1 MNTSTIAAIATA
13 PGQGGVAI
21 VRLSGPE
28 AERILLEV
36 FRPAKKA
43 ELVSH
48 MLTYG
53 HVFDQDTVID
63 ECMAVLMRAPRSYTR
78 EDVAEIQLHGGGY
91 IAQRVLELCLAHGAE
106 LASPGEF
113 TRRAFLGG
121 RIDLSQA
128 EAVMSLIAAQG
139 EQSHRAAM
147 RQLQGG
153 ASSFIRKAADDL
165 YEIQAGVAA
174 CIDYP
179 EEIDEAEA
187 AADMLPRTEAL
198 ANRIDAACD
207 ERAARILQSGLRV
220 ALCGQPNVGKSSLL
234 NALLGDERAI
244 VTPIPGTTR
253 DMVMGDLLLGGS
265 VIHLTDTAGLH
276 HTDDPVEQLGV
287 ARARRAMDEADLV
300 LALFDQSRPLD
311 DDDRALLH
319 ELQGRNV
326 LIVLNKADLSPVLTA
341 ADVTALLPA
350 ELPMDA
356 PVCTVSAADETTLAP
371 LKSYLAEQAAVSDK
385 LALTQ
390 PRHVEA
396 ARRAAR
402 HLRQAA
408 ETARALS
415 VDMASIDL
423 QAAQL
428 ALAEITGDEVE
439 ERLLDRVFGM
449 FCVGK

>member
-13 PGQGGVAI
+13 PGQGGIAI

-28 AERILLEV
+28 AERILLAV
-36 FRPAKKA
+36 FRPAGQTGLA
-43 ELVSH
+43 DH

-53 HVFDQDTVID
+53 RVIDGETTVD
-63 ECMAVLMRAPRSYTR
+63 ECMAVLMRAPRTYTR
-78 EDVAEIQLHGGGY
+78 EDVAELQLHGGGY
-91 IAQRVLELCLAHGAE
+91 IAQRVLALCLRHGAE

-113 TRRAFLGG
+113 TRRAFLNG

-128 EAVMSLIAAQG
+128 EAVMNLIAAQG

-153 ASSFIRKAADDL
+153 ASSFIRKAADTL

-179 EEIDEAEA
+179 EEIDEDEA
-187 AADMLPRTEAL
+187 AADVIPRSEAL
-198 ANRIDAACD
+198 ADMLDAACN
-207 ERAARILQSGLRV
+207 ERSARILQSGLRV

-234 NALLGDERAI
+234 NALLGEERAI

-253 DMVMGDLLLGGS
+253 DMVMGDLTLNGC

-276 HTDDPVEQLGV
+276 ATDDPVEQLGV
-287 ARARRAMDEADLV
+287 ARARRAMDEADVV
-300 LALFDQSRPLD
+300 LAVFDQSRPLD
-311 DDDRALLH
+311 ADDRALLA
-319 ELQGRNV
+319 ELHGRKV
-326 LIVLNKADLSPVLTA
+326 LIVLNKADLAAVLNA
-341 ADVTALLPA
+341 ADVTSLL
-350 ELPMDA
+350 DA
-356 PVCTVSAADETTLAP
+356 PCVTVSAAQEDSLSPVKA
-371 LKSYLAEQAAVSDK
+371 YLAEQAAVSDN

-390 PRHVEA
+390 PRHIEA
-396 ARRAAR
+396 ARRAAA
-402 HLRQAA
+402 HLRHAA
-408 ETARALS
+408 DTARALS

>member
-28 AERILLEV
+28 AERILLDI

-43 ELVSH
+43 PLTSH

-53 HVFDQDTVID
+53 HVYDGDTMVD
-63 ECMAVLMRAPRSYTR
+63 ETMAVLMRAPRSYTR

-91 IAQRVLELCLAHGAE
+91 IAQRVLELCLARGAE
-106 LASPGEF
+106 LAAPGEF
-113 TRRAFLGG
+113 TRRAFLNG

-139 EQSHRAAM
+139 AQSHRAAM

-153 ASSFIRKAADDL
+153 ASSFIRKAADEL
-165 YEIQAGVAA
+165 YAIQAGVAA

-179 EEIDEAEA
+179 EEIDESEA

-198 ANRIDAACD
+198 AAQIDAACD

-234 NALLGDERAI
+234 NALLGEERAI

-265 VIHLTDTAGLH
+265 VVHLTDTAGLH
-276 HTDDPVEQLGV
+276 ATDDPVEQLGV

-300 LALFDQSRPLD
+300 LAVFDQSRPLD
-311 DDDRALLH
+311 ADDCSLLT

-326 LIVLNKADLSPVLTA
+326 LLVLNKADLSPALTST
-341 ADVTALLPA
+341 DLTALL
-350 ELPMDA
+350 DA
-356 PVCTVSAADETTLAP
+356 PVLTVSAADEATLAP
-371 LKSYLAEQAAVSDK
+371 LKAYLAEQAAVADN

-408 ETARALS
+408 DTARALS

>member
-1 MNTSTIAAIATA
+1 MTNDTIAAIATA

-21 VRLSGPE
+21 VRMSGPE
-28 AERILLEV
+28 AEAILLRL
-36 FRPAKKA
+36 FRPAGKA
-43 ELVSH
+43 RTLTSH

-53 HVFDQDTVID
+53 HILDGETVID

-78 EDVAEIQLHGGGY
+78 EDVAELQLHGGGF
-91 IAQRVLELCLAHGAE
+91 IAQRVLTLCLNAGAR
-106 LASPGEF
+106 LADPGEF
-113 TRRAFLGG
+113 TRRAFLNG

-128 EAVMSLIAAQG
+128 EAVMALVAAKG
-139 EQSHRAAM
+139 EQSRQAAM
-147 RQLQGG
+147 RQLAGG
-153 ASSFIRKAADDL
+153 ASGFIRAAADKL
-165 YEIQAGVAA
+165 YAIQAGVAA

-179 EEIDEAEA
+179 EEIEEEEA
-187 AADMLPRTEAL
+187 AADLLPKVTAL
-198 ANRIDAACD
+198 AAELDAACD

-234 NALLGDERAI
+234 NALLGEERAI

-253 DMVMGDLLLGGS
+253 DMVHGDMTLAGC

-287 ARARRAMDEADLV
+287 ARARKAMAEADLV
-300 LALFDQSRPLD
+300 LAVFDMSRPLAEE
-311 DDDRALLH
+311 DRALLT
-319 ELQGRNV
+319 ELANRPCAV
-326 LIVLNKADLSPVLTA
+326 VLNKADLAPVLA
-341 ADVTALLPA
+341 AEDVSLLLPGT
-350 ELPMDA
+350 
-356 PVCTVSAADETTLAP
+356 PVLTVSAADEASLAP
-371 LKSYLAEQAAVSDK
+371 LKAYLAQQAAVSDR

-408 ETARALS
+408 EAARTLS

>member
-1 MNTSTIAAIATA
+1 MNTSTICAIATA

-21 VRLSGPE
+21 VRLSGPD
-28 AERILLEV
+28 AESILLRV
-36 FRPAKKA
+36 FRPAGKQA
-43 ELVSH
+43 LPLTSH

-53 HVFDQDTVID
+53 HVLDGETVVD

-78 EDVAEIQLHGGGY
+78 EDVAEIQLHGGSY
-91 IAQRVLELCLAHGAE
+91 IAQRVLALCLDAGAE
-106 LASPGEF
+106 LAAPGEF
-113 TRRAFLGG
+113 TRRAFLNG

-128 EAVMSLIAAQG
+128 EAVMGLIAAQG

-153 ASSFIRKAADDL
+153 ASGFIRKAADAL

-179 EEIDEAEA
+179 EEISEEEA
-187 AADMLPRTEAL
+187 AADMLPRTLAL
-198 ANRIDAACD
+198 ADSIDAACD
-207 ERAARILQSGLRV
+207 ERAARILQSGLQA

-234 NALLGDERAI
+234 NALLGEERAI

-253 DMVMGDLLLGGS
+253 DMVQGELLLGGA
-265 VIHLTDTAGLH
+265 VIRLTDTAGLH
-276 HTDDPVEQLGV
+276 DTDDPVEQLGV
-287 ARARRAMDEADLV
+287 ARARKAIDAADLV
-300 LALFDQSRPLD
+300 LAVLDASRPLD
-311 DDDRALLH
+311 ADDRSLLH
-319 ELQGRNV
+319 ALQDRNV
-326 LIVLNKADLSPVLTA
+326 LIVLNKADLPPVLTA
-341 ADVTALLPA
+341 ADVTPLL
-350 ELPMDA
+350 DA
-356 PVCTVSAADETTLAP
+356 PVVTVSAADEATLAP
-371 LKSYLAEQAAVSDK
+371 LKAILAEQAAVSDQ
-385 LALTQ
+385 LTLTQ
-390 PRHVEA
+390 PRHLDA

-408 ETARALS
+408 DTARALS
-415 VDMASIDL
+415 VDMAAIDL
-423 QAAQL
+423 QSAQL

>member
-1 MNTSTIAAIATA
+1 MINDTIAAIATA

-28 AERILLEV
+28 AESILLQV
-36 FRPAKKA
+36 FRPAGRDA
-43 ELVSH
+43 LPLTSH
-48 MLTYG
+48 LLTYG
-53 HVFDQDTVID
+53 HVLEAGRVID

-78 EDVAEIQLHGGGY
+78 ENVAEIQLHGGGY
-91 IAQRVLELCLAHGAE
+91 IARQVLSCCLQCGAR
-106 LASPGEF
+106 LAEPGEF
-113 TRRAFLGG
+113 TRRAFLNG

-128 EAVMSLIAAQG
+128 EAVMGLIAAQG
-139 EQSHRAAM
+139 ERSHRAAI

-153 ASSFIRKAADDL
+153 ASSFIRKAADTL
-165 YEIQAGVAA
+165 YNIQAGVAA

-179 EEIDEAEA
+179 EEISEEEA
-187 AADMLPRTEAL
+187 AEDLLPRTLAL
-198 ANRIDAACD
+198 AAELDAACD
-207 ERAARILQSGLRV
+207 ERAARILQSGLQV

-234 NALLGDERAI
+234 NALLGEERAI

-253 DMVMGDLLLGGS
+253 DMVTGDLLLGGS
-265 VIHLTDTAGLH
+265 IIHLTDTAGLH
-276 HTDDPVEQLGV
+276 ATEDPVEQLGV
-287 ARARRAMDEADLV
+287 LRARRAMEEADAV
-300 LALFDQSRPLD
+300 LAVLDVSRPLSA
-311 DDDRALLH
+311 DDRELLRT
-319 ELQGRNV
+319 LDGKNAA
-326 LIVLNKADLSPVLTA
+326 IVLNKADLAPVLSA
-341 ADVTALLPA
+341 GEVTELLPS
-350 ELPMDA
+350 A
-356 PVCTVSAADETTLAP
+356 PVITVSAEDPASLTP
-371 LKSYLAEQAAVSDK
+371 LKAYLAQQAAVSDQ

-396 ARRAAR
+396 ARRAAK

-408 ETARALS
+408 QTAEALS